1 MSKTPLYKMLQD
13 VPSSGGWTLATL
25 LDGSVSGSQLLLQA
39 GKPVWQAGPADF
51 MRRELSGLQSWHRH
65 GCTADRGSACI
76 CGALWCSASAGRLR
90 RWSCGQLQRYGLP
103 VCWVCRSLR

>member
-39 GKPVWQAGPADF
+39 D
-51 MRRELSGLQSWHRH
+51 S
-65 GCTADRGSACI
+65 RGSACR
-76 CGALWCSASAGRLR
+76 CAGT
-90 RWSCGQLQRYGLP
+90 GH
-103 VCWVCRSLR
+103 

>member
-39 GKPVWQAGPADF
+39 GKPVWQAGPYIPI
-51 MRRELSGLQSWHRH
+51 QRH
-65 GCTADRGSACI
+65 FS
-76 CGALWCSASAGRLR
+76 
-90 RWSCGQLQRYGLP
+90 
-103 VCWVCRSLR
+103 